1 VLSAINERNERVQ
14 GFVTLTELFGHRFNN
29 ELVVISGCDTA
40 MGMQLAG
47 EGMMGV
53 TRGFLAQGA
62 QHVVSTLWPVSD
74 RASAQFMALFY
85 RNLRSAGGVAEAL
98 RAAQRDLKALPE
110 FRHPYYWAAYVL
122 TTVSKVDTML
132 FDTKVA
138 LSQ

>member
-1 VLSAINERNERVQ
+1 VP

-47 EGMMGV
+47 EGMMGL

-62 QHVVSTLWPVSD
+62 HHVISTLWPVSD

-85 RNLRSAGGVAEAL
+85 EALHGSGNVAEAL
-98 RAAQRDLKALPE
+98 RAAQQELKALPE
-110 FRHPYYWAAYVL
+110 FRHPYYWAPYVL
-122 TTVSKVDTML
+122 TTVSS
-132 FDTKVA
+132 VA
-138 LSQ
+138 TLRFAADASVGR